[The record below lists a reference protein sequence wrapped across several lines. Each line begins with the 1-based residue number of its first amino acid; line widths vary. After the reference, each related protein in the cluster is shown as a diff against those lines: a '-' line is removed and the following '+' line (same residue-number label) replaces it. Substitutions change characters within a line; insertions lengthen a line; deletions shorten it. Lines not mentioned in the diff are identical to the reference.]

1 MYEVRGKDCLSQ
13 SLKYDKIYKLYEVR
27 GTFRREN
34 KDPEIWKEKTE
45 KLLGH
50 ENHLQIMREESG
62 GCDVQCF
69 YGR

>member
-1 MYEVRGKDCLSQ
+1 MEG
-13 SLKYDKIYKLYEVR
+13 
-27 GTFRREN
+27 
-34 KDPEIWKEKTE
+34 KTE

-62 GCDVQCF
+62 GYDALRF